1 MIILNV
7 EGVLIRS
14 KLLGKL
20 FFVTIFITAIIF
32 SNFTYAWDD
41 EIVTDIGTFIIGKHY
56 EDSYLVF
63 TLDMPDELGE
73 EDVFSLWLDF
83 QADGLTDGVIAVDR
97 YDWFYCAMEG
107 DPYTPSWITIDV
119 DETTLSIGVATLNQ
133 EGSPLGS
140 VLSYSFGL
148 IGVIQGCLV
157 VYPDELSSEVDDP
170 DYTPF
175 NSEYFEEEELWPE
188 FVVPETPFGSIIAL
202 ISMLSALILYNK
214 IGH

>member
-1 MIILNV
+1 MIYLKV

-20 FFVTIFITAIIF
+20 FFVTIFITAIMF

-41 EIVTDIGTFIIGKHY
+41 DIVTDIGTFIIGKHY

-63 TLDMPDELGE
+63 TLDMPYELGE
-73 EDVFSLWLDF
+73 DDVFSLWLDF
-83 QADGLTDGVIAVDR
+83 QADGTTDGVIAVDF
-97 YDWFYCAMEG
+97 YDWFYYAMEG
-107 DPYTPSWITIDV
+107 DPYVPPWITVDV

-140 VLSYSFGL
+140 VPSYSFGL
-148 IGVIQGCLV
+148 IGVMQGYLV
-157 VYPDELSSEVDDP
+157 VYPETLGSEVEDP
-170 DYTPF
+170 EYTPF

-188 FVVPETPFGSIIAL
+188 FVIPETPFGSIIAL

-214 IGH
+214 KGH